1 MRNIPKNSDVAT
13 KRIHQLG
20 NYKNAPPRGKIGKLY
35 GIKFNRY
42 I

>member
-1 MRNIPKNSDVAT
+1 MEKMPKNSDLAT
-13 KRIHQLG
+13 KRIHELG
-20 NYKNAPPRGKIGKLY
+20 NYKNAPPRGKIGKSY